1 MKTLLI
7 TLLAIFSLNLWADE
21 NTIEESSYNFIKINI
36 GQGKPYFLELGSDKC
51 HGCKDMGIELYKV
64 TKEHPNY
71 NISYVNISK
80 DRRVA
85 QILEIQIIPTQII
98 YDKDGAE
105 VYRHVGKL
113 SFKELEDTFKKYN
126 F

>member
-1 MKTLLI
+1 
-7 TLLAIFSLNLWADE
+7 
-21 NTIEESSYNFIKINI
+21 
-36 GQGKPYFLELGSDKC
+36 
-51 HGCKDMGIELYKV
+51 MGIELYKV
-64 TKEHPNY
+64 TQEHPNY

-85 QILEIQIIPTQII
+85 QTLGISMIPTQII
-98 YDKDGAE
+98 YDKDGKE

-113 SFKELEDTFKKYN
+113 SPQELADALKKYK